1 MRFCDGEVVRLIVIK
16 DLMKV
21 YKMGRTE
28 VFALRGV
35 NAEIKEGE
43 FVAVVGPSGCGK
55 TTLLNLI
62 GGIDLPT
69 AGSIIVKGTNICNY
83 SEKELVDYRR
93 RYVGMVFQFFNLVP
107 TLTAY
112 ENVELPALLAGIE
125 KKAREKRV
133 MELLKSVGMVER
145 AGHLPDEMSGGE
157 QQRIAIATALVN
169 NPAIILADEPTG
181 ELDKK
186 TGLEI
191 LELFK
196 ALQKNEKKTLIVA
209 THDPR
214 IAEFADRILHME
226 DGKITGKK
234 E

>member
-1 MRFCDGEVVRLIVIK
+1 MIK

>member
-1 MRFCDGEVVRLIVIK
+1 MIVIK

-43 FVAVVGPSGCGK
+43 FVAIVGPSGCGK

-62 GGIDLPT
+62 GGIDVPT
-69 AGSIIVKGTNICNY
+69 AGSILVNGTNICNY
-83 SEKELVDYRR
+83 AEKELVDYRR

-112 ENVELPALLAGIE
+112 ENVELPAMLAGID

-133 MELLKSVGMVER
+133 MGLLKSVGMVER

-169 NPAIILADEPTG
+169 NPTIILADEPTG

-191 LELFK
+191 LQLFK
-196 ALQKNEKKTLIVA
+196 LLQKDEKKTLIVA
-209 THDPR
+209 THDHR
-214 IAEFADRILHME
+214 IAEFADRILQME
-226 DGKITGKK
+226 DGRIVEKK
-234 E
+234 

>member
-1 MRFCDGEVVRLIVIK
+1 MIIIK

-35 NAEIKEGE
+35 DTEIKDNE
-43 FVAVVGPSGCGK
+43 FVAIVGPSGCGK

-62 GGIDLPT
+62 GGIDTPT
-69 AGSIIVKGTNICNY
+69 AGSIVVNGTNICYY
-83 SEKELVDYRR
+83 SEKELVEYRR
-93 RYVGMVFQFFNLVP
+93 RYVGIVFQFFNLVP

-112 ENVELPALLAGIE
+112 ENVELPALLAGIP
-125 KKAREKRV
+125 KKERKSRV
-133 MELLKSVGMVER
+133 LHLLRAVGMLER
-145 AGHLPDEMSGGE
+145 ANHLPSEMSGGE

-181 ELDKK
+181 ELDTK
-186 TGLEI
+186 TGEEI
-191 LELFK
+191 LNLFK
-196 ALQKNEKKTLIVA
+196 SLQKNEKKTLIVA

-214 IAEFADRILHME
+214 IASIADRVLQMR
-226 DGKITGKK
+226 DGKIVMV
-234 E
+234 

>member
-1 MRFCDGEVVRLIVIK
+1 MIIIR

-35 NAEIKEGE
+35 NAEIKAGE
-43 FVAVVGPSGCGK
+43 FVAIVGPSGCGK
-55 TTLLNLI
+55 TTLLNLL

-69 AGSIIVKGTNICNY
+69 AGSILVNGINICNY
-83 SEKELVDYRR
+83 SEKELVEYRR
-93 RYVGMVFQFFNLVP
+93 KYVGMVFQFFNLVP

-125 KKAREKRV
+125 KKKRKASV
-133 MELLKSVGMVER
+133 MKLLSAVGMVER
-145 AGHLPDEMSGGE
+145 ANHLPNEMSGGE

-169 NPAIILADEPTG
+169 NPAIVIADEPTG
-181 ELDKK
+181 ELDSK

-191 LELFK
+191 LNLFK
-196 ALQKNEKKTLIVA
+196 SLQKNEKKTLIIA
-209 THDPR
+209 THDTR
-214 IAEFADRILHME
+214 IANFADRTLQME
-226 DGKITGKK
+226 DGRIIN
-234 E
+234 

>member
-1 MRFCDGEVVRLIVIK
+1 MIIIR

-35 NAEIKEGE
+35 NAEIKAGE
-43 FVAVVGPSGCGK
+43 FVAIVGPSGCGK
-55 TTLLNLI
+55 TTLLNLL

-69 AGSIIVKGTNICNY
+69 AGSILVNGINICNY
-83 SEKELVDYRR
+83 SEKELVEYRR
-93 RYVGMVFQFFNLVP
+93 KYVGMVFQFFNLVP

-125 KKAREKRV
+125 KKKRKASV
-133 MELLKSVGMVER
+133 MKLLSAVGMVER
-145 AGHLPDEMSGGE
+145 ANHLPNEMSGGE

-169 NPAIILADEPTG
+169 NPAIVIADEPTG
-181 ELDKK
+181 ELDSK

-191 LELFK
+191 LNLFK
-196 ALQKNEKKTLIVA
+196 SLQKNEKKTLIIA
-209 THDPR
+209 THDTR
-214 IAEFADRILHME
+214 IANFADRTLQTE
-226 DGKITGKK
+226 DGRIIN
-234 E
+234 

>member
-1 MRFCDGEVVRLIVIK
+1 MIIIK

-35 NAEIKEGE
+35 DGEIKDNE
-43 FVAVVGPSGCGK
+43 FVAIVGPSGCGK

-62 GGIDLPT
+62 GGIDTPT
-69 AGSIIVKGTNICNY
+69 AGSIVVNGTNICYY
-83 SEKELVDYRR
+83 SEKELVEYRR
-93 RYVGMVFQFFNLVP
+93 RYVGIVFQFFNLVP

-112 ENVELPALLAGIE
+112 ENVELPALLAGIP
-125 KKAREKRV
+125 KKERKSRV
-133 MELLKSVGMVER
+133 LHLLRAVGMLER
-145 AGHLPDEMSGGE
+145 ANHLPSEMSGGE

-181 ELDKK
+181 ELDTK
-186 TGLEI
+186 TGEEI
-191 LELFK
+191 LNLFK
-196 ALQKNEKKTLIVA
+196 SLQKNEKKTLIVA

-214 IAEFADRILHME
+214 IASIADRVLQMR
-226 DGKITGKK
+226 DGKIVMV
-234 E
+234 